1 MPATITVVVE
11 GPSDLAILKRLC
23 RDAGLSISHQYGQQG
38 KSRIDIN
45 LARYNH
51 AARFSRWLV
60 LRDLDHDAA
69 CAPELRRRLL
79 PAPAAGMRLHI
90 AVRAIEAWLL
100 ADAERIAEMLSVR
113 RGLVPPDPDALD
125 DPKKSMLDLARQSRR
140 SEIRK
145 AMLPAPGT
153 TARVGR
159 GYTTTL
165 VEFATDRWRPQV
177 AATRS
182 ASLARLLAFLK
193 RASKENARCSTR
205 SRTRNASSATS
216 SATSSR
222 RTPLPIGD
230 FSTRCGGSSTSKR
243 RARRRS

>member
-11 GPSDLAILKRLC
+11 GPSDLAVLKRLLC
-23 RDAGLSISHQYGQQG
+23 DAGLSISHQYGQQG

-69 CAPELRRRLL
+69 CAPELRQRLL
-79 PAPAAGMRLHI
+79 PGPAAGMRLHI
-90 AVRAIEAWLL
+90 AVRAVEAWLL

-113 RGLVPPDPDALD
+113 RGLVPLEPDRLD
-125 DPKKSMLDLARQSRR
+125 DPKGSMLDLARQSRR
-140 SEIRK
+140 SEIRE
-145 AMLPAPGT
+145 AMLPGPDT

-159 GYTTTL
+159 GYATIL
-165 VEFATDRWRPQV
+165 AEFANDRWRPEV

-182 ASLARLLAFLK
+182 PSLSRLFAFLN
-193 RASKENARCSTR
+193 RTFKE
-205 SRTRNASSATS
+205 
-216 SATSSR
+216 
-222 RTPLPIGD
+222 D
-230 FSTRCGGSSTSKR
+230 D
-243 RARRRS
+243 